1 MERGKTMAKKT
12 FSFTL
17 EPKTVA
23 QLREVAVKQNRTLSG
38 LVQIFLDDHLDM
50 MQVVESLDPED
61 WVKNIKSLLK

>member
-1 MERGKTMAKKT
+1 
-12 FSFTL
+12 L

-61 WVKNIKSLLK
+61 RVKNIKSLLK

>member
-1 MERGKTMAKKT
+1 MAKKT